1 MHKEY
6 RIERNQLY
14 ELVWSKPLTEVAK
27 EYSVSDKAIAKI
39 CDKLNVPVPGVG
51 YWRKI
56 EVGEDLPKQKLP
68 DVPPN
73 FQTYHIISK
82 HIHDYELV
90 ISEEAQK
97 RIDYENELVNKIVVP
112 GKRGFLHLLLKKT
125 EISLKL
131 LHTRSNIL
139 VSREAE
145 GIFNITVS
153 KSEMNRAFRI
163 LNALV
168 RELEQRKFPVYIDR
182 GLIKVK
188 IFGQEIGFSLKEK
201 NRRIELPQK
210 PGSYYKEYDSLP
222 TGILILSIENVN
234 VDHTIRKNFTD
245 NYAGKVE
252 AKLNEFMIALLVCSQ
267 AMNAEEKYRDEQH
280 RIWEEKKRKRD
291 ELLGKIKIE
300 EKKAADLFKDIEL
313 FHKAQIIREY
323 VETLKQRATL
333 LGEEQKKEAEEYI
346 QWALEQADRLDPLV
360 KSPESILDLKEKVS
374 GFFWD
379 VDL

>member
-6 RIERNQLY
+6 RIERKQLY

-27 EYSVSDKAIAKI
+27 EFDVSDKAIAKI
-39 CDKLNVPVPGVG
+39 CDKMNVPVPGVG

-56 EVGEDLPKQKLP
+56 EVGEKVEKQKLP

-73 FQTYHIISK
+73 FQAHHIISK
-82 HIHDYELV
+82 HIPNYELV
-90 ISEEAQK
+90 ISEEAQNQ
-97 RIDYENELVNKIVVP
+97 IDYENDPANKIVVP

-139 VSREAE
+139 VSREEE
-145 GIFNITVS
+145 GIFKISVS
-153 KSEMNRAFRI
+153 KSELNRVFRI
-163 LNALV
+163 LNILV
-168 RELEQRKFPVYIDR
+168 RELEQRKFPVYIDK

-210 PGSYYKEYDSLP
+210 PGSYFKDYDYIP
-222 TGILILSIENVN
+222 TGILILSIENIY

-252 AKLNEFMIALLVCSQ
+252 DKLNEVMVALLVCSQ
-267 AMNAEEKYRDEQH
+267 AMIAERKYRDEQH
-280 RIWEEKKRKRD
+280 KIYEEQQRKRD
-291 ELLGKIKIE
+291 EIREKIKME
-300 EKKAADLFKDIEL
+300 EKKVAELYNNIEL
-313 FHKAQIIREY
+313 FHKAKIIREY
-323 VETLKQRATL
+323 VEALRLKSSVSDQEL
-333 LGEEQKKEAEEYI
+333 KENEQYI
-346 QWALEQADRLDPLV
+346 HWALEQADRLDPLM

-374 GFFWD
+374 GFW
-379 VDL
+379 